1 MLHKRQFFAI
11 YFCSEKERKPKR
23 STVEWELL
31 GKEARVLWVKTFSY
45 SRSGGPKKGDSYG
58 FGRYRIQNKT
68 IKILFLFHF
77 WRTATYF
84 LFWHTKTVPIVIVEC
99 TSVVAFSL
107 AMANGE
113 KVWEMECCATGYIK
127 RRKRRASSTSSFIPS
142 ALLLH
147 GAMARRH
154 ENNFIPY
161 NTFPLLFDAPFR
173 IILNSHEYF
182 PFHSGKPGSQT
193 AFSCMCTVSRPT
205 RLPFSKGEEE
215 EEKSIGNTEYSSS
228 SAAAAAPTHWANKQR
243 SKSERRG
250 KRKSGNHHKSWQI
263 IAYATIPSVAKI

>member
-1 MLHKRQFFAI
+1 MENCDIFF
-11 YFCSEKERKPKR
+11 
-23 STVEWELL
+23 
-31 GKEARVLWVKTFSY
+31 
-45 SRSGGPKKGDSYG
+45 
-58 FGRYRIQNKT
+58 
-68 IKILFLFHF
+68 
-77 WRTATYF
+77 
-84 LFWHTKTVPIVIVEC
+84 FWHTKTVPIVIVEC

-173 IILNSHEYF
+173 IILNSQEYF

-215 EEKSIGNTEYSSS
+215 EEKSIGNSEYSS
-228 SAAAAAPTHWANKQR
+228 SAAAARRPPTEQINSAAKANAG
-243 SKSERRG
+243 G
-250 KRKSGNHHKSWQI
+250 KRKSRNHHKS
-263 IAYATIPSVAKI
+263 